1 MKPVNQVGM
10 PDTGIARVPPATDQR
25 TSKTN
30 KKKLNLALEAEHSGN
45 AIVLRCKGQI
55 IFRSEA
61 QTFSTIVAEVLPSAR
76 RMVVDLA
83 GIDSIDSGGL
93 GELMLTHMWAEA
105 AGYALKFA
113 SPNKSLLHLFE
124 ITNLVSVLDVYAT
137 VPEAIEAMC
146 EEQVQFV

>member
-1 MKPVNQVGM
+1 MKSVSQVGM
-10 PDTGIARVPPATDQR
+10 PDTGITSAPSATDQG
-25 TSKTN
+25 TCKTN
-30 KKKLNLALEAEHSGN
+30 KKKLNLTLEAEPSGN
-45 AIVLRCKGQI
+45 TIVLHCRGRI

-83 GIDSIDSGGL
+83 GIDSVDSGGL

-113 SPNKSLLHLFE
+113 SPKKSVLHLFE
-124 ITNLVSVLDVYAT
+124 ATNVVSVLDVYAS
-137 VPEAIEAMC
+137 VPEAIEAMYR
-146 EEQVQFV
+146 EEAQLV

>member
-1 MKPVNQVGM
+1 MKPVSQVGM
-10 PDTGIARVPPATDQR
+10 PDTGIASVLSATDQR

-45 AIVLRCKGQI
+45 AIVLHCKGRI

-61 QTFSTIVAEVLPSAR
+61 HTFSTIVAEVLPSAR

-113 SPNKSLLHLFE
+113 SPRKSVLDLFE
-124 ITNLVSVLDVYAT
+124 ITNVVSVFDVYAS
-137 VPEAIEAMC
+137 VPEAIEAMYQ
-146 EEQVQFV
+146 EPLQLV